1 MSTHV
6 GIIGGLSIDHLV
18 NEPAGARFN
27 CLGGPGLY
35 ATLGARLI
43 QGTTVRLLANLPTST
58 AAFTEVLTGAGVDL
72 TSCHTTPDIPRVWI
86 LTSARGRRL
95 LPIEPPPGSE
105 FGTDDETADEHP
117 LPAADADF
125 FNGLSGVLYC
135 SPDHLN
141 QSPTPMLTGVDP
153 DQRHIL
159 DRGEDYWQAIAAR
172 PGILLP
178 SRVQLATVAP
188 EPRAAARALATRLR
202 VDVAARLDADGIYTV
217 DTTGAQWLI
226 QDSRVN
232 AVDTT
237 GAGDTS
243 AGAIVAALAAGA
255 DLPTAAAFGVS
266 AARIVLSDWGHD
278 ALLKSDHIA
287 SPLDGVRVT
296 RQ

>member
-6 GIIGGLSIDHLV
+6 GVIGGLSIDHLV
-18 NEPAGARFN
+18 NDPAGARFN

-35 ATLGARLI
+35 ATLGARLV

-72 TSCHTTPDIPRVWI
+72 NSCHTTPDVPRVWI
-86 LTSARGRRL
+86 LASARGRRL
-95 LPIEPPPGSE
+95 VPIEPPPGSE

-117 LPAADADF
+117 MPAADADF
-125 FNGLSGVLYC
+125 FSGLSGVLYC
-135 SPDHLN
+135 SPDRLS
-141 QSPTPMLTGVDP
+141 QSPTPTLTGVDP

-159 DRGEDYWQAIAAR
+159 DRGEEYWQAITAR

-178 SRVQLATVAP
+178 SRVQLATVAS
-188 EPRAAARALATRLR
+188 EPRAAARALARRLR
-202 VDVAARLDADGIYTV
+202 VDVAARLDVDGIYAV
-217 DTTGAQWLI
+217 DATGAQWLV
-226 QDSRVN
+226 QDSRVD

-243 AGAIVAALAAGA
+243 AGAIVAARAAGA

-287 SPLDGVRVT
+287 SPLDGVRVS